1 MTLRKKTSIE
11 QQKQTAEKNLAGRL
25 ELLQAKGWDAQRI
38 QRDAKLKAFRAAVK
52 LSKKRLGN
60 IAAEEE
66 MMAQKAKTKTQKLEA
81 LKNTPPQAKKKA
93 APAAGA
99 TKKAKKERKKVEQ
112 ANE

>member
-11 QQKQTAEKNLAGRL
+11 DQKQAAEKSLSGRL

-38 QRDAKLKAFRAAVK
+38 QRDAKVKAFRAAVK

-66 MMAQKAKTKTQKLEA
+66 MMVQKAQTKTQKLEA
-81 LKNTPPQAKKKA
+81 LKSAPPQTKKKA
-93 APAAGA
+93 APVAGA

-112 ANE
+112 SDE